1 MRQGCLGH
9 QLPVCLLILRVSF
22 VFTDTA
28 PAAVPTGIEKGQ
40 GTASKHENTQP
51 RRHTQSKPR
60 HVLNHP
66 RPRSPRAS
74 ASHGPMTQDRQKNV
88 ESVPAAPG
96 ARGRE
101 QTRSSSSSTISSASA
116 KMQTLASSTLA
127 SSTLASSSTHI
138 DASWPRA
145 SSSLSAAPSNTATA
159 HHTATPAITT
169 SSHETSVSS
178 SLSSHGRAG
187 YMGLPTGRSAAVQ
200 IPRHKMTSDES
211 HLKLQGYFSGCVC
224 V

>member
-1 MRQGCLGH
+1 MRQCCLGH
-9 QLPVCLLILRVSF
+9 ELPVCLLILSF
-22 VFTDTA
+22 SFIFTDTA

-74 ASHGPMTQDRQKNV
+74 ASHGPMTQDGQEDV
-88 ESVPAAPG
+88 ASVPAAPV
-96 ARGRE
+96 ARGRV

-116 KMQTLASSTLA
+116 KMQTLASS
-127 SSTLASSSTHI
+127 STHI
-138 DASWPRA
+138 DFPWPRA
-145 SSSLSAAPSNTATA
+145 SSALSAAPRHTATA
-159 HHTATPAITT
+159 HHTATAAITT
-169 SSHETSVSS
+169 TSHETSVSS

-187 YMGLPTGRSAAVQ
+187 YMGLPSGRSAAVQ